1 MSDKGTRSTHDL
13 LIIGAGPVGLALAL
27 ALKDAGL
34 DIVLADA
41 RPRTVVSADP
51 RDLALA
57 HGSRLTLQRLGVW
70 DAIAATA
77 IEHIHI
83 SQQGGFGRTLLDA
96 AEHDLPA
103 LGYVVSAGALTAART
118 DPQAIKSIIHPQP
131 N

>member
-1 MSDKGTRSTHDL
+1 MADETHDRVHDL
-13 LIIGAGPVGLALAL
+13 LIVGAGPVGLALAL

-41 RPRTVVSADP
+41 RAREAVTKDP

-96 AEHDLPA
+96 ARSCDGTGDGRRRRACRCLVLCGDLR
-103 LGYVVSAGALTAART
+103 LQCGALLGA
-118 DPQAIKSIIHPQP
+118 
-131 N
+131 

>member
-1 MSDKGTRSTHDL
+1 MSNEGTRSTHDL

-70 DAIAATA
+70 DAMSARRHAETVLGAGPLAISEAGWCAPLKRCVHGIDSPRYVMTA
-77 IEHIHI
+77 VLWVDR
-83 SQQGGFGRTLLDA
+83 GC
-96 AEHDLPA
+96 
-103 LGYVVSAGALTAART
+103 
-118 DPQAIKSIIHPQP
+118 
-131 N
+131 